1 MALTAGHRPVLRDE
15 VIRMLSSTGNR
26 VILDCTVGLG
36 GHAEALLQAAGGQ
49 ALLIGVD
56 VDEDNLRQARVRLEA
71 FGPRVRLFRANFA
84 EVLQVL
90 DVANMQAVDAVVADL
105 GIASTQLDD
114 ARRGLSFQAE
124 GPLDMRLDRQEGRT
138 AADVVNTLDERAL
151 ADLIF
156 AYGQERYSRRIA
168 RAIVDA
174 RRCRR
179 IERTTELAELVS
191 RAMPA
196 PARRT
201 RRGVHP
207 ATRTFQALRIAVN
220 DELGN
225 LEKLL
230 KILPT
235 ILAVG
240 GKAAIISFH
249 SLEDRL
255 VKRAFA
261 DWVASGNARFL
272 AKKPIVPT
280 AEEMA
285 ENPRSRSAKL
295 RGIQRTA

>member
-15 VIRMLSSTGNR
+15 VLQMLSPTGNR
-26 VILDCTVGLG
+26 VVLDCTVGLG
-36 GHAEALLQAAGGQ
+36 GHAQALLQAAGEQ

-56 VDEDNLRQARVRLEA
+56 VDEDNLRQARTRLEA
-71 FGPRVRLFRANFA
+71 FGSRVRLFRANFA
-84 EVLQVL
+84 EVSQVL
-90 DVANMQAVDAVVADL
+90 ELANIQAVDAVVADL

-114 ARRGLSFQAE
+114 PRRGLSFQAE
-124 GPLDMRLDRQEGRT
+124 GPLDMRLDRQQGRT
-138 AADVVNTLDERAL
+138 AADLVNTLDERAL
-151 ADLIF
+151 ADVIF
-156 AYGQERYSRRIA
+156 QYGEERYSRRIS
-168 RAIVDA
+168 RAIVEA
-174 RRCRR
+174 RRGRR
-179 IERTTELAELVS
+179 IGTTTELAELVS

-196 PARRT
+196 PVRQA

-220 DELGN
+220 EELGN